1 VTPSHSQSLPKRRDK
16 GEYLGGY
23 LGTPDPLD
31 RLRWFAAMNAG
42 KLRRQCSATAKTGA
56 RCRKTAL
63 KFADRCRHHCQGRE
77 RDLTDEKRL
86 PWLRSMAL
94 RFPGKRI
101 QAERSIERILIRR
114 LYRAWKLD
122 PELPGATMRLGPGD
136 EARVE
141 RWLIERGVIL
151 DDGQRTP
158 QCQDRLRWAAF
169 LSLGGKLDDQ
179 AARRRI
185 EDALRD
191 EERWRAK
198 QTAARQAAAKTT

>member
-1 VTPSHSQSLPKRRDK
+1 MLRDDK
-16 GEYLGGY
+16 
-23 LGTPDPLD
+23 
-31 RLRWFAAMNAG
+31 N
-42 KLRRQCSATAKTGA
+42 GA

-94 RFPGKRI
+94 RFPGKRR
-101 QAERSIERILIRR
+101 QAERSIERIFVRR
-114 LYRAWKLD
+114 LHRAWQLD

-158 QCQDRLRWAAF
+158 RCRDQP
-169 LSLGGKLDDQ
+169 SLGRFFVAGRETRRSGR
-179 AARRRI
+179 ATAYRGCIPGRGAMAR
-185 EDALRD
+185 E
-191 EERWRAK
+191 
-198 QTAARQAAAKTT
+198 AKTT